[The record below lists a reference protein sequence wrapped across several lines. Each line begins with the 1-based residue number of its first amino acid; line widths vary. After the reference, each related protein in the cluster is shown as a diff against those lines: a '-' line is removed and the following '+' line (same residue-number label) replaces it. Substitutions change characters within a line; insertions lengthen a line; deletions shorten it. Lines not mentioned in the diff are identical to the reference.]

1 MSVAPPR
8 WRVLLTGA
16 TGNLGQK
23 ATVTLQAID
32 GVELTRIGRNGDN
45 DPAVVTADLKT
56 YDDGWA
62 RHFDGIDTVLH
73 LAADPR
79 AAGGWDTV
87 LPLNIDAA
95 LNVIRAARHG
105 GVKRFVF
112 ASSNWILAGYRFRA
126 EVLTE
131 ALPPWPVNPY
141 GASKLL
147 VERYGRMVS
156 DDTGMAFLSLRI
168 GYCQP
173 GENIPGPHMA
183 FGLWGQ
189 QMWLGN
195 EDWAQAVAKCAT
207 SDFSGFRAINVV
219 SANDDMRWSLA
230 EAWDA
235 IAYAPVQR
243 HRPIMTLPVRI
254 SDAAARFRERFFPRG
269 SGTPVFGSR
278 W

>member
-1 MSVAPPR
+1 MDALLPR

-23 ATVTLQAID
+23 AAAALQAVN
-32 GVELTRIGRNGDN
+32 GLELTRIGRNGAS
-45 DPAVVTADLKT
+45 DPAVVTADLET

-62 RHFDGIDTVLH
+62 RHFEGIDTVLH

-87 LPLNIDAA
+87 SRLNIDLA

-112 ASSNWILAGYRFRA
+112 ASSNWVLGGYRFGG
-126 EVLTE
+126 ETLTQ

-141 GASKLL
+141 GASKLF
-147 VERYGRMVS
+147 VERYGRLVS

-195 EDWAQAVAKCAT
+195 EDWAQAVAKSAT
-207 SDFSGFRAINVV
+207 AEFSGFHAINVV
-219 SANDDMRWSLA
+219 SANDGMRWSLA
-230 EAWDA
+230 EGRDA

-243 HRPIMTLPVRI
+243 HQPTMTLPVRF
-254 SDAAARFRERFFPRG
+254 SDAAARFRESFFP
-269 SGTPVFGSR
+269 SGAATPVFGSR